1 VWRAHPDIGIEVA
14 HPLDMS
20 VAMSTDGT
28 WTPVARATVALDSD
42 GWNLAIMDQPLVD
55 ARIFSER
62 AIEDHRIRS
71 AVSRAYHEAVR
82 VNHIETFWLR
92 RDAFNS
98 RPTVWTSVAQTLTN
112 TNGSTRPWF
121 RSVGG
126 GGGLAVD
133 RSVDPEV
140 RARRSARVGANKN
153 ADPHRDRFRS
163 TLTRSF
169 TEERRPSR
177 RSTRPPNA
185 TTLG

>member
-1 VWRAHPDIGIEVA
+1 
-14 HPLDMS
+14 MS
-20 VAMSTDGT
+20 VAMRTDGT
-28 WTPVARATVALDSD
+28 WTPAARAGVAFDSD
-42 GWNLAIMDQPLVD
+42 GWNLAVMDQPLVD

-82 VNHIETFWLR
+82 VDHIETFWLR

-112 TNGSTRPWF
+112 ANGSTRPWF
-121 RSVGG
+121 RGVGG
-126 GGGLAVD
+126 TGGLAVD

-140 RARRSARVGANKN
+140 RFFFFWLPSAAAPHQSDHFLRPAAGAT
-153 ADPHRDRFRS
+153 RS
-163 TLTRSF
+163 TLTRSS
-169 TEERRPSR
+169 TEERKRLL
-177 RSTRPPNA
+177 RSTRPQNA